1 MLALSSSN
9 FSLFRLYRF
18 RDPDMERHYQAD
30 VSERNVFYT
39 RLHFMASFI
48 FRTNNCL
55 MYHISANM
63 PVSFWLH
70 LAGAIVGLVFALS
83 ASSHPVFRR
92 NWVVIH
98 FLYCL
103 FCIGIL
109 IAAIFAQYVE
119 SSSNWDQ
126 MFLPTGGHLMSVSP
140 DGTSVV
146 VDQALEAFFRMLSA
160 RSAVSTA
167 TANAAGLLFFVCLTG
182 LNLYSLACYAIC
194 FVGLIVADTVV
205 LHDIASPIYDVAS
218 VLTVS
223 TYIVLITVGLEGLRR
238 RKFLA
243 ETQLE
248 RQMRASETAD
258 NILNHML
265 KNTLADVAGY
275 IELHLQ
281 GSIPVSALHDSLAC
295 LRRGMRVCKERL
307 AYLKLVG
314 GDYTSV
320 LNPVSLSDF
329 GRQLASGRPI
339 ATEFADST
347 VLMDHVVC
355 GLILENALSNAAKH
369 GRPDNPDIIFAIRL
383 LLVSEDNIA
392 TIQFEVTNL
401 VNPGATPLTPEYMG
415 QSFGSGSGE
424 RPRRAVFLSDGI
436 GLEHSRLAARLAG
449 ITLSLTQNGDRAV
462 FRAEVNAEIL
472 GTSRRPS
479 LSHPPLS
486 LPSLPC
492 SSVDLTRCGETEPMG
507 FSDLL
512 TLTFPKRLRFL
523 ILDDNGV
530 SRKILSHQIASLCP
544 RAQITE
550 FGDQES
556 DVELFSALAVECAD
570 VVVVDQHLDY
580 GEPRLGTDVV
590 RRLRRMGYKGL
601 VCIRSADD
609 SPEDQ
614 TQYAA
619 SGAHCSI
626 GKDVPG
632 PEMLARIIAAY
643 HDLQGRSDPTPD
655 AL

>member
-1 MLALSSSN
+1 
-9 FSLFRLYRF
+9 
-18 RDPDMERHYQAD
+18 
-30 VSERNVFYT
+30 
-39 RLHFMASFI
+39 
-48 FRTNNCL
+48 
-55 MYHISANM
+55 M
-63 PVSFWLH
+63 PISFWLH
-70 LAGAIVGLVFALS
+70 LVGAIAALVFA
-83 ASSHPVFRR
+83 SSGSLHPVFRR
-92 NWVVIH
+92 KSVPVH
-98 FLYCL
+98 FLFCL
-103 FCIGIL
+103 LSIGIL
-109 IAAIFAQYVE
+109 ITTIFAQYVE
-119 SSSNWDQ
+119 LFSDWDQ
-126 MFLPTGGHLMSVSP
+126 MFLPSGGHLMSVSR
-140 DGTSVV
+140 DGTTLV
-146 VDQALEAFFRMLSA
+146 VDEALEAFFRLLA
-160 RSAVSTA
+160 VRSAVNTA
-167 TANAAGLLFFVCLTG
+167 TAIAPGLLFFVCLTG
-182 LNLYSLACYAIC
+182 LNLCSLACYAIC

-205 LHDIASPIYDVAS
+205 MQNLATPIYDVVS
-218 VLTVS
+218 VMTLATFS
-223 TYIVLITVGLEGLRR
+223 VLITVVLEGVRR

-258 NILNHML
+258 SILNHML

-314 GDYTSV
+314 GDYTPV
-320 LNPVSLSDF
+320 LNPVGLSDF

-369 GRPDNPDIIFAIRL
+369 GRPDNPDITFAIRL
-383 LLVSEDNIA
+383 LLISEDNLA
-392 TIQFEVTNL
+392 TVQFEVTNL
-401 VNPGATPLTPEYMG
+401 VQPGAIPLTPEYVGKM
-415 QSFGSGSGE
+415 FGDSSGE
-424 RPRRAVFLSDGI
+424 RHRRAVFLSDGI
-436 GLEHSRLAARLAG
+436 GLAHSRLAARLAG
-449 ITLSLTQNGDRAV
+449 ITLSLTQTGDRAV
-462 FRAEVNAEIL
+462 FRAEVDAEIL

-479 LSHPPLS
+479 VAHPPPS
-486 LPSLPC
+486 FPSLPC
-492 SSVDLTRCGETEPMG
+492 SSLDLTRFGETETVG
-507 FSDLL
+507 FSDLF
-512 TLTFPKRLRFL
+512 TLTSPKRLRFL
-523 ILDDNGV
+523 ILDDNAV

-570 VVVVDQHLDY
+570 IVVVDQHLDY

-590 RRLRRMGYKGL
+590 RRLRQMGYKGL

-614 TQYAA
+614 TRYTA

-632 PEMLARIIAAY
+632 PRDARPYHRRVPRPPRPLRSHPGCPLTLQWVRTLARPNPHSSRTLCSFVY
-643 HDLQGRSDPTPD
+643 RSFPD
-655 AL
+655 HPET